1 MYQQVLREADKTLAH
16 RAGKAV
22 SSLHATRN
30 ANDAD
35 HVDNISVRVYVGVK
49 SYVLLVNSP

>member
-30 ANDAD
+30 ANGAD
-35 HVDNISVRVYVGVK
+35 HVDKISVHVYVGVK
-49 SYVLLVNSP
+49 SYVLLVISP